1 MRWRAIVLGV
11 AVSSLILRS
20 ELLPIR
26 TYTIADGLAAD
37 SVYGIVADSRGFL
50 WFSTSEGLSRFDGY
64 RFVTYGVEEGLPH
77 RLVTTLIETRSGD
90 HWIGTPRGLSRISTV
105 GGAARFTNYRL
116 APDAAANNIRA
127 LVELRSGAILAA
139 TPSGLFEWTDPSSF
153 RRRELPGIDPLT
165 ISDMVEDQAGNLW
178 IGTTTSGIYV
188 YGVTPVNGSG
198 ILQSFNQKNGLP
210 GNWVNMLLFDS
221 KGRLWAAVRGGLA
234 MLSQPLISQGSAG
247 NWSVEQVYSKNS
259 ALVGTDVTSLHEGL
273 DGSLW
278 VGTALGISRLSWRT
292 GGLPAI
298 ENLTRD
304 QGLSDRVILS
314 LGEDQAGNIWAGTEG
329 AGVIRIDRVGF
340 TTYREQ
346 DGLASDR
353 VFSVFED
360 RAGELVTVTSGAGNK
375 KAHSVDIFDGVRFHS
390 VSPGRLAEN
399 PTWGWDR
406 VLLQSRTGEW
416 WGATNRGLCRYG
428 PSKAAELNHRT
439 PRTCYTSDVIFRI
452 FEDSHG
458 GIWAS
463 AQSRPGDRLMR
474 WDPDT
479 NQVFTFPSPPVSRG
493 PGSDL
498 VSAFAEDSKGNIWM
512 GLYAGG
518 LYRYDGHRFEYFQ
531 TSDGVPGGT
540 VFALYPEGDALW
552 VGSNGGLGRI
562 ENTRADK
569 LRAEI
574 YDTTRG
580 MSSNSIVCI
589 TSDLEGR
596 IYAGTS
602 KGVDRLEPKT
612 GHIRHFSSANGLAHG
627 ALKAAFRDRNGSLW
641 FATTQGLSRLIPT
654 GPIAAKPPITG
665 QPVAGPRIL
674 ITDLRIGGVA
684 YPVSDVGE
692 ARVSGLELK
701 PSQNQL
707 QVDFVGI
714 DYEPGDILRYTYK
727 LESADSDWSPPR
739 SQHAVNYAAL
749 SPGKYHF
756 RVKAVTSD
764 GVESAVPAQIDF
776 IVLPPVWRRWWFESL
791 ALAIA
796 IAGVFAAHR
805 YRVAQAVRLERIRT
819 TIATDLHDDIGA
831 SLSQIAI
838 LSEVA
843 RVNANGQGRANNQ
856 AQTNGQG
863 QGAEPLE
870 RVATLA
876 RELVDSMS
884 DIVWSIRSEAHG
896 MDSLIRRM
904 REFAIDLLSS
914 QGIDF
919 ELRTPPLGKN
929 VELSLQARRQ
939 VFLIFKECIHN
950 AARHSRCSAVV
961 AELKIADREAVL
973 TIEDNGTGLRPEDKT
988 ADAKS
993 ELPGGTGIPNMRRRS
1008 QELGGRM
1015 ELTSRPGEGCSV
1027 EIRFPMRRSVFS

>member
-1 MRWRAIVLGV
+1 LA
-11 AVSSLILRS
+11 AVPFFLRS

-37 SVYGIVADSRGFL
+37 TVYGIMADSRGFL
-50 WFSTSEGLSRFDGY
+50 WFTTSEGLSRFDGY
-64 RFVTYGVEEGLPH
+64 RFVTYGVEDGLSH
-77 RLVTTLIETRSGD
+77 GLVTALMETRSGD
-90 HWIGTPRGLSRISTV
+90 HWIGTPRGLSRIS
-105 GGAARFTNYRL
+105 GSGATARFTNYRL
-116 APDAAANNIRA
+116 APEAAANYIGT
-127 LVELRSGAILAA
+127 LFETRSGTILATTRA
-139 TPSGLFEWTDPSSF
+139 GLFEWTAPPKF
-153 RRRELPGIDPLT
+153 HPRELPGINPVT
-165 ISDMVEDQAGNLW
+165 ITDMVEDQAGNLW
-178 IGTTTSGIYV
+178 IGTSTSGIYV
-188 YGVTPVNGSG
+188 YGVTQVNGSG
-198 ILQSFNQKNGLP
+198 RILQSFNQKNGLP

-234 MLSQPLISQGSAG
+234 MITQAPINPAAAG
-247 NWSVEQVYSKNS
+247 GWSIEQVYSHNS
-259 ALVGTDVTSLHEGL
+259 ALAGTDVTALHEGS

-278 VGTALGISRLSWRT
+278 VGTASGISRLSWGT
-292 GGLPAI
+292 GKLPVI
-298 ENLTRD
+298 ENLTRN
-304 QGLSDRVILS
+304 QGLSDQEILA
-314 LGEDQAGNIWAGTEG
+314 LAEDQAGNIWAGTEG
-329 AGVIRIDRVGF
+329 AGAIRIDRVGF

-360 RAGELVTVTSGAGNK
+360 RAGDLLTVTSGAGNK
-375 KAHSVDIFDGVRFHS
+375 KAHSVDIFDGIRFHS
-390 VSPGRLAEN
+390 ISPERFTEN

-416 WGATNRGLCRYG
+416 WGATDRGLCRYG
-428 PSKAAELNHRT
+428 SMKARDLNRRD
-439 PRTCYTSDVIFRI
+439 PQTCYSNDVIFRV
-452 FEDSHG
+452 FEDSKG

-479 NQVFTFPSPPVSRG
+479 NQVFNFPSPPVSRG

-518 LYRYDGHRFEYFQ
+518 LYRYDGHQFRYFQ
-531 TSDGVPGGT
+531 GSDGVPGGT
-540 VFALYPEGDALW
+540 ISALLAEGEGLW

-562 ENTRADK
+562 ENTSADK
-569 LRAEI
+569 LRLEI
-574 YDTTRG
+574 YDTARG
-580 MSSNSIVCI
+580 MSSNNVTCI
-589 TSDLEGR
+589 TSDLQGR
-596 IYAGTS
+596 IYAGTG
-602 KGVDRLEPKT
+602 KGVDRLESKT

-627 ALKAAFRDRNGSLW
+627 ALKAAFRDRKGSLW
-641 FATTQGLSRLIPT
+641 FATTQGLSRLVPT
-654 GPIAAKPPITG
+654 GPTASQPSVTS
-665 QPVAGPRIL
+665 QPVAGPRVFV
-674 ITDLRIGGVA
+674 TDLRIGGVA
-684 YPVSDVGE
+684 YPVSQLGE
-692 ARVSGLELK
+692 TRVSRLELN

-714 DYEPGDILRYTYK
+714 DYEPGDVLRYSYK
-727 LESADSDWSPPR
+727 LEPVDSEWSSPR

-749 SPGKYHF
+749 SGGTYHF
-756 RVKAVTSD
+756 LVRAVSSD
-764 GVESAVPAQIDF
+764 GLESAVPAQIDF
-776 IVLPPVWRRWWFESL
+776 VVLPPLWKRWWFECL
-791 ALAIA
+791 ALALA

-805 YRVAQAVRLERIRT
+805 YRVAQAVSLERIRT

-843 RVNANGQGRANNQ
+843 RVNATGERRANGQGRANGNDQ
-856 AQTNGQG
+856 AP
-863 QGAEPLE
+863 EPLE

-896 MDSLIRRM
+896 MESLIRRM
-904 REFAIDLLSS
+904 REFALDLLSS

-950 AARHSRCSAVV
+950 AARHSHCTAVV

-973 TIEDNGTGLRPEDKT
+973 TIEDNGTGLKQEEKT
-988 ADAKS
+988 PGAKS

-1015 ELTSRPGEGCSV
+1015 QLTSKPGEGCCV
-1027 EIRFPMRRSVFS
+1027 EIRFPVRRGPFAGTNS